1 MHLCRYR
8 SLLEEILNNSVMIP
22 RISVIIPVYNARDYL
37 RRCLDSVLNQDF
49 TDIEVILVDDG
60 STDESVGIC
69 DDYAERDS
77 RITVYHKKNEGASLT
92 RKYGLER
99 AGGEYVTFVD
109 SDDWVANDY
118 LSKLYRLVKHYK
130 VNVSACSN
138 YKVRERS
145 NEIKD
150 CIYKSSLLPFDE
162 IMPRFFKYEF
172 WGFWGKIYLK
182 SSLENLHF
190 PIATLSE
197 DYYVMAQLF
206 NKERQIAYTEE
217 PLYFYE
223 YHENSLSHQKLSK
236 RAFEEFDN
244 VKAVYDYTKLSMPE
258 YTDYALSNVVETC
271 VKLCS
276 MYITSSPDKYKR
288 EYNDVRSFLKGH
300 ALNILFCKP
309 LNYNVRLL
317 AIIGVITPWLFNVLV
332 NYLNRKQN
340 L

>member
-1 MHLCRYR
+1 
-8 SLLEEILNNSVMIP
+8 MIP

-60 STDESVGIC
+60 CTDESGGIC
-69 DDYAERDS
+69 DDYVERDS

-99 AGGEYVTFVD
+99 AVGEYVTFID

-118 LSKLYRLVKHYK
+118 LSKLYGLVKHYK

-150 CIYKSSLLPFDE
+150 CIYKSSLLSFDE

-244 VKAVYDYTKLSMPE
+244 VKAVYDYTKLNMPE

-271 VKLCS
+271 VKL
-276 MYITSSPDKYKR
+276 YKQVNERDKLAFLKER
-288 EYNDVRSFLKGH
+288 SCIKSFLTKN
-300 ALNILFCKP
+300 LIELLRCKP
-309 LNYNVRLL
+309 LYYKVKIMAISLL
-317 AIIGVITPWLFNVLV
+317 FT
-332 NYLNRKQN
+332 
-340 L
+340 

>member
-8 SLLEEILNNSVMIP
+8 SLLEEILNNSIMIP
-22 RISVIIPVYNARDYL
+22 HISVVIPVYNSSDYL

-49 TDIEVILVDDG
+49 TEFELVLVDDG
-60 STDESVGIC
+60 STDESGYIC
-69 DDYAERDS
+69 DEYAERDS
-77 RITVYHKKNEGASLT
+77 RITVYHKKNEGASLA
-92 RKYGLER
+92 RKYGIER
-99 AGGEYVTFVD
+99 AGGEYVTFID

-118 LSKLYRLVKHYK
+118 LSKLYGLVKHYK

-150 CIYKSSLLPFDE
+150 CIYKSSLLSFDE

-182 SSLENLHF
+182 SSFENLHF
-190 PIATLSE
+190 PMATLSE
-197 DYYVMAQLF
+197 DYYVMSQLF
-206 NKERQIAYTEE
+206 NKERQMAYTEE

-223 YHENSLSHQKLSK
+223 YHDNSLSHQKLSK

-244 VKAVYDYTKLSMPE
+244 VKAVYDYTKLNMPE

-271 VKLCS
+271 VKLFKQVNG
-276 MYITSSPDKYKR
+276 IDKIAFQK
-288 EYNDVRSFLKGH
+288 ERSAIKAFLKKH
-300 ALNILFCKP
+300 FVEVLICKP
-309 LNYNVRLL
+309 LYYKVKIMSISLL
-317 AIIGVITPWLFNVLV
+317 FT
-332 NYLNRKQN
+332 
-340 L
+340 